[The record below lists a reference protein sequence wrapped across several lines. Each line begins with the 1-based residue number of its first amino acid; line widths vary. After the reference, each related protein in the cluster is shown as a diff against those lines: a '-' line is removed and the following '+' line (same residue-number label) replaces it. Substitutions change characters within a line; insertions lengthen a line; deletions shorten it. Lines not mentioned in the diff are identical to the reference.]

1 VTATSNGR
9 RPRSPSLRVV
19 VELGAALEPL
29 ARATAS
35 APLERAIAADV
46 ETLMRSLGL
55 AGDAQVEVRSGETV
69 RPLRLAVNGAVQPYP
84 PVLVRRAWIAVA
96 PPELRPRA
104 AATSGAAPGGY
115 PGGWLGEY
123 VKELEESD
131 AAGWSLVATVVRRL
145 TLAIMLERPSR
156 LLGDGQVTAYAR
168 GTSLPPKAVA
178 PALRR
183 LLDLGVSVR
192 EQNVVADVVR
202 EGEEMDR
209 PREDTVEAAFAQV
222 RSHTAELRVH
232 PPTLGLLLGGPI
244 PAEPFSV
251 HDSTLRD
258 EVRAPF
264 REFEHMFFTH
274 FGFQLPELTWVP
286 TPSIPEGMVSV
297 KLDEWI
303 GLPIPLVLPGQRM
316 VDAEPEGLP
325 VPPLATAVH
334 PVTGAA
340 RAIVAQSS
348 KRALEDAGYV
358 TRGPIDCMIVSL
370 FADAAAH
377 AGRLLGLED
386 VEYQLARLGYQLVR
400 LEKGDHI
407 VVGTYPALVDTVLA
421 RYTLGDLTR
430 ILRAMISEGLS
441 IHNLPSI
448 LERLLEYETV
458 SADPAVATVVLDDRL
473 PIVPGTHDG
482 WQAEYAA
489 LRRGLRSYI
498 STRFSWSE
506 KTVVAYV
513 LDPELEARLATG
525 IQRTRGI
532 PTHPLPEDEAEA
544 FRDAIWQELSHGGN
558 VPAGQVVLTAD
569 GVRTSVRRL
578 LESELPDLPVLSY
591 SELRPDVTVQ
601 AVAQISVPAAHADTV
616 TS

>member
-1 VTATSNGR
+1 
-9 RPRSPSLRVV
+9 
-19 VELGAALEPL
+19 
-29 ARATAS
+29 
-35 APLERAIAADV
+35 
-46 ETLMRSLGL
+46 
-55 AGDAQVEVRSGETV
+55 
-69 RPLRLAVNGAVQPYP
+69 
-84 PVLVRRAWIAVA
+84 
-96 PPELRPRA
+96 
-104 AATSGAAPGGY
+104 
-115 PGGWLGEY
+115 
-123 VKELEESD
+123 
-131 AAGWSLVATVVRRL
+131 
-145 TLAIMLERPSR
+145 
-156 LLGDGQVTAYAR
+156 
-168 GTSLPPKAVA
+168 
-178 PALRR
+178 
-183 LLDLGVSVR
+183 VSVR
-192 EQNVVADVVR
+192 ERDVVADVVR
-202 EGEEMDR
+202 AGEVMNR

-222 RSHTAELRVH
+222 RSHAAELRVH
-232 PPTLGLLLGGPI
+232 PHTLGQLLGGPI
-244 PAEPFSV
+244 PAEAFSV
-251 HDSTLRD
+251 HAATLD
-258 EVRAPF
+258 DGVRALF
-264 REFEHMFFTH
+264 REFEQMFFTH

-286 TPSIPEGMVSV
+286 TPSIPEGMLSV

-303 GLPIPLVLPGQRM
+303 GLPIPLIPRGQRI

-340 RAIVAQSS
+340 RGIVDQSS

-358 TRGPIDCMIVSL
+358 TRGPIDWLIVSL
-370 FADAAAH
+370 FADAAAR

-407 VVGTYPALVDTVLA
+407 VEGTYPALVDTVLA

-458 SADPAVATVVLDDRL
+458 SADPAVPTVVLDDRL
-473 PIVPGTHDG
+473 PVVPGTHDG

-498 STRFSWSE
+498 SNRFSWTE

-544 FRDAIWQELSHGGN
+544 FRDAIWQELSQAGN
-558 VPAGQVVLTAD
+558 VPAGRVVLTTE

-578 LESELPDLPVLSY
+578 LEPELPDLPVLAY
-591 SELRPDVTVQ
+591 AELRPDVTVQ
-601 AVAQISVPAAHADTV
+601 ALAQISVPTAHADTV